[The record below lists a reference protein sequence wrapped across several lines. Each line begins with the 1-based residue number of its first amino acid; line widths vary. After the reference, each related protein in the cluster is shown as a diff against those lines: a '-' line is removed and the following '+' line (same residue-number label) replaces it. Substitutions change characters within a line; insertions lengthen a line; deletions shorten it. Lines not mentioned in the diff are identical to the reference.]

1 MLKVVFTIIFP
12 HNFGLFQSQI
22 LDLFDENI
30 WKLPKFY
37 VISKIHKMSVF
48 TQPILL
54 YYSIVQGST
63 GNFVFEIFKGIIK
76 TKQEIIYGFKNLALK
91 LHSLKLLF
99 LVNFDT
105 REMKRLYFVSG
116 IVVAFYSNVNI
127 QKAH

>member
-1 MLKVVFTIIFP
+1 
-12 HNFGLFQSQI
+12 
-22 LDLFDENI
+22 
-30 WKLPKFY
+30 
-37 VISKIHKMSVF
+37 
-48 TQPILL
+48 
-54 YYSIVQGST
+54 
-63 GNFVFEIFKGIIK
+63 VFEIFKGIIK
-76 TKQEIIYGFKNLALK
+76 TKQEIIYGSKNLALK

>member
-1 MLKVVFTIIFP
+1 M
-12 HNFGLFQSQI
+12 
-22 LDLFDENI
+22 
-30 WKLPKFY
+30 
-37 VISKIHKMSVF
+37 
-48 TQPILL
+48 
-54 YYSIVQGST
+54 
-63 GNFVFEIFKGIIK
+63 FEIFKGIIK
-76 TKQEIIYGFKNLALK
+76 TKQEIIYGSKNLALK

>member
-1 MLKVVFTIIFP
+1 
-12 HNFGLFQSQI
+12 
-22 LDLFDENI
+22 
-30 WKLPKFY
+30 
-37 VISKIHKMSVF
+37 
-48 TQPILL
+48 
-54 YYSIVQGST
+54 
-63 GNFVFEIFKGIIK
+63 VFEIFKGIIK